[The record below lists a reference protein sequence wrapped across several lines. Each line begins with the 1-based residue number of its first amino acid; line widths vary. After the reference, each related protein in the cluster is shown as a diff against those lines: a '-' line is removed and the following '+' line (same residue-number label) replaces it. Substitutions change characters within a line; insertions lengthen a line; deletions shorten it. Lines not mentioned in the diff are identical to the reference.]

1 MLVEENGDKMTEDLF
16 RGPEG
21 ATPADPRDA
30 RAGSRLPSAPA
41 ERIVRADMDHESDID
56 TTPSIDIGE
65 AAAFAEIEDHR
76 ETLMRRRRIFPR
88 AALVGAAAGLTA
100 LAFRTALTAADVSRG
115 ALISWAHTL
124 PAAGWVFPVAI
135 GFLGAGI
142 AVALTN
148 RSACAAAGSGIPNVE
163 AVLDGHGKLAWRRL
177 IPVKFIGGIIGIGSG
192 LTLGREGPTIQMGA
206 AAGEAIS
213 EGLHV
218 SDKERLTLI
227 TAGSGAGLAAAF
239 NAPLAGL
246 VFVLEEIRHDFHP
259 IVFGACLVAAIVAD
273 IVARVGAGQFPVFDV
288 PTYPVPPLGS
298 LPAFVVL
305 GVVAGLFGVAFN
317 KGLLAMLELYSRVPK
332 RLTVAAAAATGAAIG
347 LVGWFSPIL
356 IGSGNALAGSVLQGN
371 MVISTILIFFAMRFI
386 MTTVSY
392 GTGAA
397 GGIFAPLLVLGALIG
412 LAIGQAAHLI
422 APTLV
427 PIPAAFAVVGMAAY
441 FVAVVRAPLTG
452 IVLITEMTGTY
463 SYMLPLLVSCFCAYA
478 VSEVLRD
485 KPIYDALLERELQ
498 HS

>member
-1 MLVEENGDKMTEDLF
+1 
-16 RGPEG
+16 
-21 ATPADPRDA
+21 
-30 RAGSRLPSAPA
+30 
-41 ERIVRADMDHESDID
+41 MDHETKVNNTAPNDAS
-56 TTPSIDIGE
+56 E
-65 AAAFAEIEDHR
+65 AAVLAEIEEHH
-76 ETLMRRRRIFPR
+76 ETLLLRRRVFPR
-88 AALVGAAAGLTA
+88 AGLVGAIAGLTA
-100 LAFRTALTAADVSRG
+100 LAFRAILRGADVSRT

-124 PAAGWVFPVAI
+124 PAAGWVFPVML
-135 GFLGAGI
+135 GLVGAGI
-142 AVALTN
+142 AVALTT
-148 RSACAAAGSGIPNVE
+148 RWACAAAGSGIPNVE

-177 IPVKFIGGIIGIGSG
+177 LPVKFLGGIIGIGSG
-192 LTLGREGPTIQMGA
+192 LTMGREGPTIQMGA
-206 AAGEAIS
+206 AVGEAIAES
-213 EGLHV
+213 MHV
-218 SDKERLTLI
+218 SGQERLTLI

-246 VFVLEEIRHDFHP
+246 VFVLEEIRHDFEP

-305 GVVAGLFGVAFN
+305 GVVAGLFGAAFN
-317 KGLLAMLELYSRVPK
+317 KSLLAMMDLYSRVPK
-332 RLTVAAAAATGAAIG
+332 HLTVAAAAATGAAIG

-356 IGSGNALAGSVLQGN
+356 IGSGNSLAGSVLQGN
-371 MVISTILIFFAMRFI
+371 MLFSTILVFFVMRFL
-386 MTTVSY
+386 MTIASY
-392 GTGAA
+392 GTGAS

-412 LAIGQAAHLI
+412 LAIGQLAHLVT
-422 APTLV
+422 PTLV

-478 VSEVLRD
+478 VCELLRD
-485 KPIYDALLERELQ
+485 KPIYEALLERELQ
-498 HS
+498 RR